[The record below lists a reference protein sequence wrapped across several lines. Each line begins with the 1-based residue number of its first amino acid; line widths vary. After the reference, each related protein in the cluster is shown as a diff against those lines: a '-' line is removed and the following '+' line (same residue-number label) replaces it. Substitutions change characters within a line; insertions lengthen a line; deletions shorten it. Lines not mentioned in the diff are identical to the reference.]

1 MNKLENN
8 QLTTVSIVFPTRN
21 RQDHLPTF
29 LEHIYAL
36 DYPKNLISIITIV
49 NDSSDDSEQILQNF
63 KKEHDCEYNKINI
76 KRYDMGTPTYD
87 SNRYSYVAPKFI
99 QSNGIQKMISENITH
114 TKVYKNLAKHR
125 NSLMHNADTDF
136 IFSIDTDIFCK
147 SDTLKKLLEHNLD
160 YVSAHICNG
169 YVVEKLNGKR
179 AYDYTNAMYYDE
191 NTKIHI
197 HYPYETN
204 SGLVE
209 CSNTGAIFCISKKA
223 YKSGAKF
230 DADKIGED
238 FPFCQGLI
246 KRGFTLY
253 CDTNIKAAHCM
264 DLELLEAYKSGEWKY

>member
-1 MNKLENN
+1 MNNN
-8 QLTTVSIVFPTRN
+8 QLPTVSIVFPTRN

-36 DYPKNLISIITIV
+36 DYPKKNISIATII
-49 NDSSDDSEQILQNF
+49 NDSIDDSEQILQNF
-63 KKEHDCEYNKINI
+63 KKKHEHEYNKINI

-87 SNRYSYVAPKFI
+87 SNRYSYVAPKII
-99 QSNGIQKMISENITH
+99 QSNGIQRVITENITH

-125 NSLMHNADTDF
+125 NSLVHNADTDF

-147 SDTLKKLLEHNLD
+147 PDTLKKLLEHNLD

-191 NTKIHI
+191 NTKINI

-209 CSNTGAIFCISKKA
+209 CSNTGAVFCISKKA
-223 YKSGAKF
+223 YKSGSRF
-230 DADKIGED
+230 DGHVLGED
-238 FPFCQGLI
+238 YPFCQGLI
-246 KRGFTLY
+246 ARGFTLY
-253 CDTNIKAAHCM
+253 CDTNLKAAHCM
-264 DLELLEAYKSGEWKY
+264 DLELLEQYKNGEWKY